1 MPKLPSGT
9 VTFLF
14 TDIEGSTQLML
25 KLGDAYVQAQVE
37 HHAILRAAFQSKA
50 GRELRT
56 EGDSFFCVF
65 QSAIDACGAAAQAQ
79 RAFLERNSPLKVRVG
94 LHTGEAPLVG
104 DEYIGLDVH
113 HAARIAASAYG
124 GQVVISETTQALVQ
138 HALPADLH
146 LRDLG
151 VHRLKDLAGPERL
164 YQLVI
169 DGVPDHFPALR
180 TLDTRPNNLPAQL
193 TSFVGR
199 EEQIAEIRQ
208 LLARTR
214 VLTLTGPGGTG
225 KTRLALQVAADTLTD
240 YRDGCFFVDLAAI
253 TDASL
258 VPAVIARAVGM
269 AEVPGVSIVES
280 LEAYLRERELMLVV
294 DNFEH
299 VVMAA
304 PVLEQLLTAA
314 PRVKA
319 LITSR
324 MVLSLRGEH
333 QYSVPPLQ
341 PADLKQKL
349 DPTELDRFEAVRLF
363 IERAR
368 AVRPG
373 FRLTAQ
379 NARAVAEITARL
391 DGLPLAIELA
401 AARIKM
407 LPPQQLLARLE
418 QSLTLLTSGAKT
430 LPERQ
435 RTLRGAISWSYEL
448 LTEPERRLFARL
460 SVFSGGW
467 SLLAAERVAQPE
479 ELGLDA
485 LEGISSLVDKSL
497 IWVDE
502 QDDQSRFSM
511 LETIREFGHEQLL
524 AAGESESVRQRHGEY
539 FLELAV
545 EAEAHLT
552 GVGQSHWLDGLEREL
567 GNLRA
572 ALRWAV
578 DASQAQLAQEA
589 AGALWR
595 FWHQHGHLA
604 EGRTWLDE
612 ILAMP
617 SGQQPTA
624 NRGKALAGAGGIAWW
639 QVDHPAARAYYDEA
653 LSVERQVGEPARIAE
668 ALYNDAFA
676 VGAAGD
682 LPAAD
687 RLFQESLDLYREVND
702 AQGVARVLVMLVLPD
717 AQAGDWDRVIA
728 RIEEAVSIWRRLGER
743 LQLAFDLIWLAFAY
757 GRASR
762 PQAAHQAAIEALSI
776 FREADNAT
784 GIGLAF
790 RDLAFLAVWD
800 GRPRVALKL
809 AGAAD
814 SLRERIGGGPPQGF
828 GGMLEGDPAAEA
840 RGQLADTEADRI
852 WQEGRT
858 LDLEG
863 AVALALGMSEDNSSF
878 DAPSTPSR

>member
-1 MPKLPSGT
+1 MARLPTGT

-14 TDIEGSTQLML
+14 TDIEASTQLMQ
-25 KLGDAYVQAQVE
+25 KLGDAYVQAQID
-37 HHAILRAAFQSKA
+37 HHTILRQTFQSKQ

-65 QSAIDACGAAAQAQ
+65 ESAIDACGAAAQAQ
-79 RAFLERNSPLKVRVG
+79 RGFHESGSPLKIRVG
-94 LHTGEAPLVG
+94 LHTGEAPVVG

-113 HAARIAASAYG
+113 RAARVAASAHG
-124 GQVVISETTQALVQ
+124 GQVIISETTHALVQ
-138 HALPADLH
+138 HGLPADLH
-146 LRDLG
+146 VRDLG
-151 VHRLKDLAGPERL
+151 VYRLKDLARPERL
-164 YQLVI
+164 FQLVI
-169 DGVPDHFPALR
+169 DGVPDKFPAPR
-180 TLDTRPNNLPAQL
+180 TLDAKPNNLPTQL

-214 VLTLTGPGGTG
+214 LVTLTGPGGTG
-225 KTRLALQVAADTLTD
+225 KTRLALQVAAETLTD
-240 YRDGCFFVDLAAI
+240 YRDGCFFVDLAPI
-253 TDASL
+253 TDPAL
-258 VPAVIARAVGM
+258 VPAVIAGALGVPEAPGM
-269 AEVPGVSIVES
+269 PITEGLQAH
-280 LEAYLRERELMLVV
+280 LRERELLLVV
-294 DNFEH
+294 DNFEQ
-299 VVMAA
+299 VAIAA
-304 PVLEQLLTAA
+304 PVLEELLTAA

-324 MVLSLRGEH
+324 VVLSLRGEH
-333 QYSVPPLQ
+333 EYPVPPLQ
-341 PADLKQKL
+341 PPDLDLKTDPADL
-349 DPTELDRFEAVRLF
+349 TRFDAVRLF
-363 IERAR
+363 TERAL
-368 AVRPG
+368 AVQPR

-379 NARAVAEITARL
+379 NARAVSEITARL

-401 AARIKM
+401 ATRIKVLSPQEL
-407 LPPQQLLARLE
+407 LPRLDRSLA
-418 QSLTLLTSGAKT
+418 LLTSGART

-435 RTLRGAISWSYEL
+435 RTLRGAIAWSYDL

-467 SLLAAERVAQPE
+467 SLAAAERVAQPE
-479 ELGLDA
+479 ELSLNALDGLA
-485 LEGISSLVDKSL
+485 SLVDKSL
-497 IWVDE
+497 IRVDE

-511 LETIREFGHEQLL
+511 LETIREFGQEQLL
-524 AAGESESVRQRHGEY
+524 ASGESESVRRRHGEY

-552 GVGQSHWLDGLEREL
+552 GVDQSQWLDTLEVEL

-578 DASQAQLAQEA
+578 DAGMAQLAQQA

-604 EGRTWLDE
+604 EGRTWVDE

-617 SGQQPTA
+617 AGQQPTA
-624 NRGKALAGAGGIAWW
+624 ARGKALTGAGGIAWW

-653 LSVERQVGEPARIAE
+653 LAVERQVGDAVRIAE

-682 LPAAD
+682 VQAATGM
-687 RLFQESLDLYREVND
+687 FEASLSLYRQVND
-702 AQGVARVLVMLVLPD
+702 EHGVARVLVMLVLPD
-717 AQAGDWDRVIA
+717 AQAARWDLVIA

-757 GRASR
+757 GRAAR
-762 PQAAHQAAIEALSI
+762 RRAAHEAAIEALSI

-784 GIGLAF
+784 GIALAF
-790 RDLAFLAVWD
+790 RDLAFLAVGE
-800 GRPRVALKL
+800 GRPHDALRFAGVA
-809 AGAAD
+809 A
-814 SLRERIGGGPPQGF
+814 SLHERIGGGPPQGF
-828 GGMLEGDPAAEA
+828 GGMLDGDPAAEA
-840 RGQLADTEADRI
+840 RSQLPGSEAERY
-852 WQEGRT
+852 WQEGRSMD
-858 LDLEG
+858 LDG
-863 AVALALGMSEDNSSF
+863 ALALAADERRLD
-878 DAPSTPSR
+878 D